1 MCRRCQC
8 ITNEYMAASSIMSLR
23 VDPRLL
29 RALKERAS
37 REGRSVSAEVV
48 RLIKRDV
55 EPARPQRA
63 KRTSTMGMFADFEAL
78 TLEEFRRMRR
88 RFSSRV
94 SSTSA
99 RRRST

>member
-1 MCRRCQC
+1 M
-8 ITNEYMAASSIMSLR
+8 TLR
-23 VDPRLL
+23 VDPELL
-29 RALKERAS
+29 KALKERAA

-48 RLIKRDV
+48 RLITRDV
-55 EPARPQRA
+55 DPVRPQRV
-63 KRTSTMGMFADFEAL
+63 KRISSMGMFADFAAP

>member
-1 MCRRCQC
+1 M
-8 ITNEYMAASSIMSLR
+8 TLR
-23 VDPRLL
+23 VDPELL
-29 RALKERAS
+29 RALRERAA

-55 EPARPQRA
+55 EPARRQRA
-63 KRTSTMGMFADFEAL
+63 KRTSTMGMFADFAAP

-88 RFSSRV
+88 RFSSHV

-99 RRRST
+99 RRRSK

>member
-1 MCRRCQC
+1 MPG
-8 ITNEYMAASSIMSLR
+8 TSIMTLR
-23 VDPRLL
+23 VDPELL
-29 RALKERAS
+29 RALKERAA

-48 RLIKRDV
+48 RLITRDV
-55 EPARPQRA
+55 DPVKPQRV
-63 KRTSTMGMFADFEAL
+63 KRISSMGMFADFEAP

>member
-1 MCRRCQC
+1 MPG
-8 ITNEYMAASSIMSLR
+8 SSIMTLR
-23 VDPRLL
+23 VDPELL
-29 RALKERAS
+29 KALKERAA

-48 RLIKRDV
+48 RLITRDV
-55 EPARPQRA
+55 DPVRPQRV
-63 KRTSTMGMFADFEAL
+63 KRISSMGMFADFAAP

>member
-1 MCRRCQC
+1 M
-8 ITNEYMAASSIMSLR
+8 TLR
-23 VDPRLL
+23 VDPELL
-29 RALKERAS
+29 KSLKERAA

-48 RLIKRDV
+48 RLITREV
-55 EPARPQRA
+55 EPARPPRA
-63 KRTSTMGMFADFEAL
+63 KRISSMGMFADFEAP
-78 TLEEFRRMRR
+78 TLDEFRRMRR

>member
-1 MCRRCQC
+1 M
-8 ITNEYMAASSIMSLR
+8 TLR
-23 VDPRLL
+23 IDPELL
-29 RALKERAS
+29 MALKERAA

-48 RLIKRDV
+48 RLITRDV
-55 EPARPQRA
+55 EPARPLRA
-63 KRTSTMGMFADFEAL
+63 KRTSSMGMFADFEAP
-78 TLEEFRRMRR
+78 TLDEFRRMRR

>member
-1 MCRRCQC
+1 MS
-8 ITNEYMAASSIMSLR
+8 ASSIMTLR
-23 VDPRLL
+23 IDPELL
-29 RALKERAS
+29 MALKERAA

-48 RLIKRDV
+48 RLITRDV
-55 EPARPQRA
+55 DPVKPQRV
-63 KRTSTMGMFADFEAL
+63 KRISSMGMFADFEAP